1 MPFITI
7 RIHRSLYDFDKSGQ
21 PAGVIAAGQA
31 VEINQK
37 IIDLL
42 KPLDAFVRIDSKLEH
57 LLEGYDKRRVAAEK
71 RMEKAE
77 KRRRPLAKRTAKK

>member
-1 MPFITI
+1 
-7 RIHRSLYDFDKSGQ
+7 
-21 PAGVIAAGQA
+21 

-57 LLEGYDKRRVAAEK
+57 LLEGYDKRRAAAEK

-77 KRRRPLAKRTAKK
+77 KRMEKAKKRRRPSRKGTGKGIA

>member
-1 MPFITI
+1 
-7 RIHRSLYDFDKSGQ
+7 
-21 PAGVIAAGQA
+21 VIAPGQV

-42 KPLDAFVRIDSKLEH
+42 KPLDAFVRIVSELEH

-71 RMEKAE
+71 RIKKAE
-77 KRRRPLAKRTAKK
+77 KRRRT